1 MTFGSIKGE
10 QVMTEKMKIA
20 IVDDEWIIREGIKK
34 LVDWEKQHCMVV
46 GEAADGLEAI
56 NLVESAKPDILIIDI
71 NLPILSGLDVIRK
84 LKEKKS
90 DIIIII
96 ISGYDDF
103 YYCQE
108 ALRLNVTE
116 YLLKPIDYKE
126 LEAIIKRIQINKLQN
141 GISGKKTEVVE
152 ISLIQKITGY
162 IRENYK
168 TEINLE
174 KLSEEFHVS
183 SSYISKRF
191 KQDTGMNYFEY
202 LTWIRIEKAKEILL
216 NSEHQVTE
224 IASEIGFKDYRIFI
238 KSFKDKT
245 GMTPKE
251 FRKKYE
257 SKNQKDKHFKRD

>member
-1 MTFGSIKGE
+1 
-10 QVMTEKMKIA
+10 MTEKMKIA

-34 LVDWEKQHCMVV
+34 LVNWEKQHCTVV
-46 GEAADGLEAI
+46 GEAADGLEAV
-56 NLVESAKPDILIIDI
+56 NLVETLKPDILIIDI
-71 NLPILSGLDVIRK
+71 NLPILSGLEVIRK
-84 LKEKKS
+84 LKEKKA
-90 DIIIII
+90 DISIII

-103 YYCQE
+103 CYCQE

-116 YLLKPIDYKE
+116 YLLKPIDYRE
-126 LEAIIKRIQINKLQN
+126 LEEIVKRIQIKRFQRD
-141 GISGKKTEVVE
+141 ISGTKEESEPTEF
-152 ISLIQKITGY
+152 SLIQKITGY

-168 TEINLE
+168 AEINLE

-183 SSYISKRF
+183 GSYISKRF

-202 LTWIRIEKAKEILL
+202 LTWVRIEKAKAILL
-216 NSEHQVTE
+216 SSEHLVTE
-224 IASEIGFKDYRIFI
+224 IASETGFKDYRIFI

-257 SKNQKDKHFKRD
+257 NETKKDKHFKRN